1 MSSEKDSYKQI
12 FKATSVFGGVQFFSI
27 IINLLKSKIIAVFL
41 GTEGMGIYSLLQN
54 PVNLISQISSL
65 GLNSSG
71 IRDVAQNSE
80 NKIEFSKTVVTV
92 KSWTRITGLIGA
104 LFLFFMAPMISQWTF
119 GNNLY
124 SLDFRFLS
132 LSVFLLAIG
141 YENEIIL
148 KGRRRIISVGKA
160 GVFSAACSLLIS
172 IPLYYFFAIKGIV
185 AVLIITNL
193 LIFIFNHYYARKEEV
208 LAISLS
214 GREIFNR
221 GKTMASLGSMM
232 VLSSV
237 VQTLTMYLVNLFI
250 RIHGNMADVG
260 LFQAGMQITNISL
273 GLVFTAMAGDYYPR
287 LAAICKDRIKANELV
302 NQQAE
307 IAALISTPILLGMI
321 TFCPLLIRIFLSA
334 DFLPVQSLIC
344 WLLLAASL
352 RSSTWTIHYVL
363 LANADTKSFFWL
375 VVMTDGLLL
384 CFYPLGYYLLGLEGL
399 GIGYL
404 AMIVING
411 VVMYVFIH
419 RKYDILYHK
428 KFVNL
433 LSLSVLSCI
442 ISFLLSWILDG
453 LLMYFINVC
462 IFIPTLIYCMMELN
476 SRIDFIAYLKKHIWK
491 KNA

>member
-12 FKATSVFGGVQFFSI
+12 FKATSVFGGVQVFSI
-27 IINLLKSKIIAVFL
+27 VINLIKSKVIAVFL

-80 NKIEFSKTVVTV
+80 DKVEFSKTVVTV

-104 LFLFFMAPMISQWTF
+104 LFLFIMAPFISQWTF
-119 GNNLY
+119 GNDEY

-148 KGRRRIISVGKA
+148 KGRRRIVSVGKA
-160 GVFSAACSLLIS
+160 GVFSAVCSLLIS
-172 IPLYYFFAIKGIV
+172 IPLYYYFKINGIV

-193 LIFIFNHYYARKEEV
+193 LIYLFNRHYAHKEKVLSVSLTKKEV
-208 LAISLS
+208 
-214 GREIFNR
+214 FDR

-237 VQTLTMYLVNLFI
+237 VETLTMYCVNLFI

-287 LAAICKDRIKANELV
+287 LAAISTDRIKANELV

-321 TFCPLLIRIFLSA
+321 TFCPLLIKLFLSA
-334 DFLPVQSLIC
+334 EFLPVQNLIC

-352 RSSTWTIHYVL
+352 KSSTWTIHYVL

-375 VVMTDGLLL
+375 VVITDGLLL

-404 AMIVING
+404 VTIIING
-411 VVMYVFIH
+411 VVMYLFIH
-419 RKYDILYHK
+419 IKYKVIYFKEFTHLLVLSIL
-428 KFVNL
+428 VCL
-433 LSLSVLSCI
+433 LS
-442 ISFLLSWILDG
+442 FLFSQLLEGW
-453 LLMYFINVC
+453 LMYLINIC
-462 IFIPTLIYCMMELN
+462 IFVLTTIYCIKELN
-476 SRIDFIAYLKKHIWK
+476 VRIEFVAFLKKRIWK
-491 KNA
+491 K

>member
-12 FKATSVFGGVQFFSI
+12 FKATSVFGGVQVFSI
-27 IINLLKSKIIAVFL
+27 IINLIKSKVIAVFL

-80 NKIEFSKTVVTV
+80 DKVEFSKTVVTV
-92 KSWTRITGLIGA
+92 KSWTRVTGLIGA
-104 LFLFFMAPMISQWTF
+104 LFLFIMAPIISQWTF
-119 GNNLY
+119 GNSEY

-148 KGRRRIISVGKA
+148 KGRRRIVSVGKA
-160 GVFSAACSLLIS
+160 GVFSATCSLIIS
-172 IPLYYFFAIKGIV
+172 IPLYYFFKINGIV

-193 LIFIFNHYYARKEEV
+193 LIFLFNHHYARKEIILPV
-208 LAISLS
+208 SLS
-214 GREIFNR
+214 KKEIFLR
-221 GKTMASLGSMM
+221 GKIMASLGSMM

-237 VQTLTMYLVNLFI
+237 VETLTMYCVNLFI

-287 LAAICKDRIKANELV
+287 LAAICKDRNKANELV

-334 DFLPVQSLIC
+334 EFLPVQNLVC
-344 WLLLAASL
+344 WLLLSASL

-375 VVMTDGLLL
+375 VLMTNGLLL
-384 CFYPLGYYLLGLEGL
+384 VFYPLGYYLLGLEGL

-411 VVMYVFIH
+411 IVMYSFIH
-419 RKYDILYHK
+419 RKYDVFYYNS
-428 KFVNL
+428 FVKL
-433 LSLSVLSCI
+433 LLVSVLVCL
-442 ISFLLSWILDG
+442 ISFLLFQFIDG
-453 LLMYFINVC
+453 WLMYLINLS
-462 IFIPTLIYCMMELN
+462 IFFLVLLFCMKELN
-476 SRIDFIAYLKKHIWK
+476 DRVEILTYIKKYLWK
-491 KNA
+491 K

>member
-12 FKATSVFGGVQFFSI
+12 FKATSVFGGVQVFSI
-27 IINLLKSKIIAVFL
+27 IINLIKSKVIAVFL

-80 NKIEFSKTVVTV
+80 DKVEFSKTVVTV
-92 KSWTRITGLIGA
+92 KSWTRVTGLIGA
-104 LFLFFMAPMISQWTF
+104 LFLFIMAPIISQWTF
-119 GNNLY
+119 GNSEY

-148 KGRRRIISVGKA
+148 KGRRRIVSVGKA
-160 GVFSAACSLLIS
+160 GVFSATCSLIIS
-172 IPLYYFFAIKGIV
+172 IPLYYFFKINGIV

-193 LIFIFNHYYARKEEV
+193 LIFLFNHHYARKEKV
-208 LAISLS
+208 LSLS
-214 GREIFNR
+214 ISKKEIFNR

-250 RIHGNMADVG
+250 RIHGNMSDVG

-287 LAAICKDRIKANELV
+287 LASICKDRIKANELV

-321 TFCPLLIRIFLSA
+321 TFCPLLIRIFLSS
-334 DFLPVQSLIC
+334 DFLPVQGLIC

-352 RSSTWTIHYVL
+352 RSSTWTINYVL

-384 CFYPLGYYLLGLEGL
+384 CFYPLGYFLLGLEGL

-404 AMIVING
+404 TMVVVNAF
-411 VVMYVFIH
+411 VMYTFIH
-419 RKYDILYHK
+419 RKYSVVYHK
-428 KFVNL
+428 KFVRLLL
-433 LSLSVLSCI
+433 LSIVTCL
-442 ISFLLSWILDG
+442 ISFLLSLLLDG
-453 LLMYFINVC
+453 SEMYIIC
-462 IFIPTLIYCMMELN
+462 TSIFILSLIFCVKELN
-476 SRIDFIAYLKKHIWK
+476 ERIEFVAYLKKRIWGK
-491 KNA
+491 

>member
-12 FKATSVFGGVQFFSI
+12 FKATSVFGGVQVFSI
-27 IINLLKSKIIAVFL
+27 IINLIKSKVIAVFL

-80 NKIEFSKTVVTV
+80 DKVEFSKTVVTV
-92 KSWTRITGLIGA
+92 KSWTRVTGLIGA
-104 LFLFFMAPMISQWTF
+104 LFLFIMAPIISQWTF
-119 GNNLY
+119 GNSEY

-148 KGRRRIISVGKA
+148 KGRRRIVSVGKA
-160 GVFSAACSLLIS
+160 GVFSATCSLIIS
-172 IPLYYFFAIKGIV
+172 VPLYYFFKINGIV

-193 LIFIFNHYYARKEEV
+193 LIFLFNHHYARKEEV
-208 LAISLS
+208 LSLS
-214 GREIFNR
+214 ISKKEIFNR

-250 RIHGNMADVG
+250 RIHGNMSDVG

-321 TFCPLLIRIFLSA
+321 IFCPILIRLFLSTE
-334 DFLPVQSLIC
+334 FLPVQNLIC

-352 RSSTWTIHYVL
+352 RSSTWTINYVI

-375 VVMTDGLLL
+375 VVMTNGLLL

-404 AMIVING
+404 AMVMINAA
-411 VVMYVFIH
+411 VMYVFV
-419 RKYDILYHK
+419 HK
-428 KFVNL
+428 KYRVVYWDKFIVLLFLSSFVCL
-433 LSLSVLSCI
+433 ISFI
-442 ISFLLSWILDG
+442 ISKMTEG
-453 LLMYFINVC
+453 LLMYLINIPIAILTLAYC
-462 IFIPTLIYCMMELN
+462 IKELN
-476 SRIDFIAYLKKHIWK
+476 NRVELYSFLRKYIWK
-491 KNA
+491 K